1 MGRDNILKKKHLV
14 SVLLALL
21 GMILNVESIPGVDE
35 PLVGH
40 LFAGKV
46 ARVHD
51 FLGELLTLLLE
62 LVVQDKD
69 ADLGLGDLLALGTE
83 LLGLELEILGELA
96 DSVSESA
103 AGVVDLID
111 NEDVAADEGGLGR
124 VKVEPLGLDDLG
136 FGGDGGLVVLVVSL
150 PDFEVLVEGEAD
162 GLDGDVLVV
171 LLLEEG
177 SLHKMEEDDVE
188 GKWEEYVSESSK

>member
-69 ADLGLGDLLALGTE
+69 ADLGLGNLLALGTE

-150 PDFEVLVEGEAD
+150 PDLEVLVEGEAD

>member
-1 MGRDNILKKKHLV
+1 MHLV

-51 FLGELLTLLLE
+51 LLGELLTLLLE

-69 ADLGLGDLLALGTE
+69 ADLGLGDLLTLGTE
-83 LLGLELEILGELA
+83 LLRLELEILGELA
-96 DSVSESA
+96 NSVGKSA
-103 AGVVDLID
+103 ASVVDLID
-111 NEDVAADEGGLGR
+111 DEDVAADEGGFGR

-136 FGGDGGLVVLVVSL
+136 LGGDGGLVVLVVGL
-150 PDFEVLVEGEAD
+150 PDLEVLVEGEAD

-171 LLLEEG
+171 SLLEEG
-177 SLHKMEEDDVE
+177 SLHKTGRGCWGE
-188 GKWEEYVSESSK
+188 